1 MLLLLLKF
9 FGGLILLLVIG
20 WIVGKLLHLDKFY
33 NDNDDE
39 HENN

>member
-9 FGGLILLLVIG
+9 FGGLMLLLLLG
-20 WIVGKLLHLDKFY
+20 WIVGNLLHLDKFY
-33 NDNDDE
+33 NNNK